1 MNQIDIRN
9 EQEEHNVRNIFKD
22 DEGYLESDVDEQ
34 LMIGIPFNQSKFGF
48 IPSVVFIHSLSVTDT
63 L

>member
-1 MNQIDIRN
+1 LNQIDIRN

-34 LMIGIPFNQSKFGF
+34 LMIGIPFNQSKIWVHPFR
-48 IPSVVFIHSLSVTDT
+48 SLRTQPFCY
-63 L
+63 